1 MCHGLCRQRAWTLA
15 SRICSSYLLCALCA
29 DTASVLVLL
38 PLPLMPLLAQRSRVA
53 FGTRTAQHRR
63 AVALAT
69 VEARVTLAVVCQ
81 LLRRRCLVSARS
93 VRFRVG
99 PLRPSAPHA
108 SSIGELAREDGTEQQ
123 KSQKLHGKWP
133 VQYLPAPAFPFASC
147 CDVRPPAASAAA
159 LPRSFRLLPEDGP
172 LLYEERSGTEE
183 SAAHTPV
190 RNPRQAAIFV
200 DHNRAE
206 SIQLHWIPIHGN
218 HPHTRA
224 ILRAGVG
231 VCRCAHIRQLQQ
243 LLRGC
248 VFLRG
253 R

>member
-1 MCHGLCRQRAWTLA
+1 MQRAWTLP

-38 PLPLMPLLAQRSRVA
+38 PLPLMPLLAPRSRVA

-147 CDVRPPAASAAA
+147 CDVRPPSASAAA

-172 LLYEERSGTEE
+172 LLYEERSGQRKVR
-183 SAAHTPV
+183 HTPQFVIRDRLPSLLTTIGPSRSNFTGFPSTVTTRTPEPSSAPGSNV
-190 RNPRQAAIFV
+190 R
-200 DHNRAE
+200 
-206 SIQLHWIPIHGN
+206 
-218 HPHTRA
+218 
-224 ILRAGVG
+224 
-231 VCRCAHIRQLQQ
+231 RCATRSTA
-243 LLRGC
+243 
-248 VFLRG
+248 
-253 R
+253 